1 MRQEEDLIEFELR
14 SFVLGGV
21 RMSRSTGGISLEKK
35 TKNSWEDRVGRRSQT
50 LCSLVRL
57 GGTWR

>member
-1 MRQEEDLIEFELR
+1 MDLIEFELR

-21 RMSRSTGGISLEKK
+21 RMSRSTGGISLEKIA
-35 TKNSWEDRVGRRSQT
+35 NSWKDRVGRRSQT

>member
-21 RMSRSTGGISLEKK
+21 RMSRSTGGISLEKIA
-35 TKNSWEDRVGRRSQT
+35 NSWKDRVGRRSQT